1 MLIFKIVLMISG
13 WLVIHFFSLIKLIES
28 NATLEEELEEYE
40 GKFERY

>member
-1 MLIFKIVLMISG
+1 MILG